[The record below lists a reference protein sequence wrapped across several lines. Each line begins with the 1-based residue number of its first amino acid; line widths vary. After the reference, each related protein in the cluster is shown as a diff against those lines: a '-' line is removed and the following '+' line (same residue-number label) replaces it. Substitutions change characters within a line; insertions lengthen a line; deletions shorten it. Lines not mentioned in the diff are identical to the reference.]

1 VLVKQLPPGARL
13 WRAHGGPAAFSDAV
27 TSIHYEGY
35 RIMTGIMQALGVKKR
50 KLPDPITAPEPGWR
64 EAAEA
69 RAERSRRKA
78 ANWLARQK
86 TTQ

>member
-1 VLVKQLPPGARL
+1 
-13 WRAHGGPAAFSDAV
+13 
-27 TSIHYEGY
+27 
-35 RIMTGIMQALGVKKR
+35 MTGIMQALGVKKS